1 MITTFKSASNTVE
14 DSLINEEL
22 TL

>member
-14 DSLINEEL
+14 DSLNNEEL
-22 TL
+22 RL

>member
-1 MITTFKSASNTVE
+1 MITTFKPASNTVE
-14 DSLINEEL
+14 DSLNNEEL